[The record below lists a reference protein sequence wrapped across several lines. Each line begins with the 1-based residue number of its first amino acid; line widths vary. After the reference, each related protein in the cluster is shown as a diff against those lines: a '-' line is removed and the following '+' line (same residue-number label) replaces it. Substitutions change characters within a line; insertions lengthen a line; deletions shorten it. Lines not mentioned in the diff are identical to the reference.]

1 MGELAASIAHEVNQ
15 PLGAI
20 VGNAD
25 ICLSWLGGPGQP
37 DLDQLR
43 DAIGDIAADGRRAS
57 DVIARIRGLVK
68 KNVPEPASVNINDVV
83 QEVKSLVE
91 HEVQKKG
98 ATLAMILEPA
108 LPVVMGDRVQLQQ
121 VLLNLLMN
129 GMEAMID
136 VEPDKR
142 QLSVTTSLT
151 REGHVLVTV
160 RDSGVGIRPD
170 QVEQV
175 FKPFHSSKVNGMG
188 MGLAISRSIVESHGG
203 QLWVEPGRAPGATFK
218 ISLPIVETQ
227 P

>member
-1 MGELAASIAHEVNQ
+1 
-15 PLGAI
+15 
-20 VGNAD
+20 
-25 ICLSWLGGPGQP
+25 
-37 DLDQLR
+37 
-43 DAIGDIAADGRRAS
+43 
-57 DVIARIRGLVK
+57 
-68 KNVPEPASVNINDVV
+68 
-83 QEVKSLVE
+83 
-91 HEVQKKG
+91 
-98 ATLAMILEPA
+98 
-108 LPVVMGDRVQLQQ
+108 
-121 VLLNLLMN
+121 MN